1 MNNIKRLLC
10 VAIILCFVAAVRAQE
25 NSYGLRED
33 IQEGVIL
40 HCFDWTLSD
49 IKSEIPAIAKAGF
62 SAVQT
67 SPVHKGENAGAAWY
81 MLYQPYDYVIGN
93 GIGSSNELTELCN
106 TAHEYG
112 VKIIVDVVANHT
124 NGDLRYV
131 ASYWQD
137 QSLYH
142 DPFDVSNWY
151 DRYQVTHGKI
161 GMWDLKTEDS
171 RVQEKIKQYIQD
183 LKACGVD
190 GIRWDA
196 AKHIGLPSENDSFW
210 SNVPDKTMYNYGEIL
225 DATGGN
231 DNSLFPEYQQYISI
245 TDNQYGNGFASS
257 FNNGQV
263 NSSIGNFNQRGA
275 ETSKLVYWGESHD
288 TYSNDGGSSKYI
300 SQNNIDRAYA
310 IVAGNYG
317 ATALYFSRPSST
329 DKNSI
334 KVGEK
339 GSTHF
344 TSKEVAEVNH
354 LHNLCAGEP
363 NYYVHEGNVAAQVR
377 KSGAIIV
384 LGSGSNSNVSF
395 TNGDGKGNWMAA
407 GTYTDKIGGGT
418 FTVTSSTISG
428 MVGSTGIAVISNG
441 ESTDPTD
448 PDNPTDPDKVYTPVL
463 TNSNE
468 TSCFLETTRT
478 GTIRIWV
485 WNDAHNFNVNG
496 TWPGDEMQYMGLNAN
511 GNSIYKWTYSGTETS
526 MPTGIIFTDNGNKII
541 DNDLQFVNHGYYID
555 GIYTKTISDVISSIS
570 SFENNG
576 KKNAGLWYTLSGQAL
591 RQPSTPGLYIHNGKK
606 TVVK

>member
-1 MNNIKRLLC
+1 MNNIKKLLC
-10 VAIILCFVAAVRAQE
+10 VAVILCFAAAVRAQE

-67 SPVHKGENAGAAWY
+67 SPVHKGENVGAAWY
-81 MLYQPYDYVIGN
+81 ILYQPYDYAIGN
-93 GIGSSNELTELCN
+93 GIGNSNELTELCN

-171 RVQEKIKQYIQD
+171 RVQEKIKKYIQD

-231 DNSLFPEYQQYISI
+231 DNTLFPEYQQYISI

-288 TYSNDGGSSKYI
+288 TYCNDGGSSKYI

-310 IVAGNYG
+310 VVAGNNG

-329 DKNSI
+329 EKNNI

-428 MVGSTGIAVISNG
+428 KVGSTGIAVISNG

-448 PDNPTDPDKVYTPVL
+448 PTDPDKVYTPIL
-463 TNSNE
+463 TSPNE
-468 TSCFLETTRT
+468 TSCFLETTRS

-496 TWPGDEMQYMGLNAN
+496 TWPGDEIQYMGLSAN

-526 MPTGIIFTDNGNKII
+526 MPTNVIFTDNGNKII
-541 DNDLQFVNHGYYID
+541 DHDLQFVNHGYYID

-576 KKNAGLWYTLSGQAL
+576 KKNANLWYTLSGQAL